1 MEHLRAAI
9 SLLRCRLT
17 MGITEDDKLLS
28 DSDYDFAAMHQRA
41 CEAIL
46 ATGRTQ
52 REIAALMGE
61 DVNIPL
67 YMRQPVKPT
76 MRNIN
81 KAARII
87 GVSVKWLITGT
98 PATEVDRIVERSK
111 CNTSANASNGV
122 GAAVGSAVVQ
132 DVTANSIS
140 IHTFS
145 GDSLNRTEVEIISA
159 LRNLPPLEKAAAIK
173 NFYQYIQ
180 AE

>member
-1 MEHLRAAI
+1 MERLRAVMP
-9 SLLRCRLT
+9 LLRCRLT
-17 MGITEDDKLLS
+17 MGITEDDRLLS
-28 DSDYDFAAMHQRA
+28 DSEYDFAAMHQRA

-61 DVNIPL
+61 DISIPL

-76 MRNIN
+76 MKNVN

-98 PATEVDRIVERSK
+98 PTTEVDRIVERSK
-111 CNTSANASNGV
+111 CNTSASNGV

-145 GDSLNRTEVEIISA
+145 GESLNRTEIEIIAA